1 MEAFPFLKPVSPR
14 NILIVDVTPLSL
26 LRFSKNCFS
35 WFGEGAKEIIPFTLN
50 LLYLRIIGLRDYQQV
65 SYLLPFCF
73 RTASEKDL
81 PRFSPRLWLLFFDY
95 VCR

>member
-1 MEAFPFLKPVSPR
+1 METFPCLKPVLPR

-26 LRFSKNCFS
+26 LRFSKNCVS
-35 WFGEGAKEIIPFTLN
+35 WFREGAKEIIPFTLN

-65 SYLLPFCF
+65 SYFLPFCF

-81 PRFSPRLWLLFFDY
+81 TKIFPKTVVVIL
-95 VCR
+95 